1 MSQNL
6 LESLI
11 VLCELCLDG
20 VEPLIHRLETPIEH
34 FETPV
39 DRLETKG
46 DLFEL
51 PAHEFYALLEFVVGH
66 RSGIL
71 RRVPGDIRSRTSHTV
86 VG

>member
-1 MSQNL
+1 MIKMSQNL

-20 VEPLIHRLETPIEH
+20 DERLIHRLETPIEH

-51 PAHEFYALLEFVVGH
+51 PAP
-66 RSGIL
+66 GIL
-71 RRVPGDIRSRTSHTV
+71 CAAGIRRWSPFGYPSPGA
-86 VG
+86 G